1 MSYQLKVIKD
11 YPIGFWQLDET
22 SGTTATDS
30 SGCGNDGSYTGT
42 ITNGLIP
49 LVPGGTQASKI
60 TNSASITLPITYDYY
75 GSTISGGV
83 ADENTSDNDFT
94 LEVWIHP
101 RFTTSNKTPILA
113 DATNDIGLF
122 WEKGNIVFQLD
133 TERIDYTV
141 PYTKKSLHVVGTYS
155 PSQMNLYVDG
165 KLAVTKGLSEFKF
178 TNASFELNIGP
189 TLDASDSFLV
199 DAPAIYRYDIGP
211 VKIFN
216 HYNEILPLPPIQ
228 IAYPDGGEIFDFYDN
243 AIRKQWSYA
252 YPANKPWEY
261 FLTSDL

>member
-1 MSYQLKVIKD
+1 ML
-11 YPIGFWQLDET
+11 FR
-22 SGTTATDS
+22 
-30 SGCGNDGSYTGT
+30 SYTGT

-113 DATNDIGLF
+113 DATNNIGLF

-141 PYTKKSLHVVGTYS
+141 PTTGKSFHIVAIYS
-155 PSQMNLYVDG
+155 VSSMILFVDG
-165 KLAVTKGLSEFKF
+165 KQVANKTLSNFKF
-178 TNASFELNIGP
+178 TNSSFELNIGP
-189 TLDASDSFLV
+189 TLSSSDSFLV
-199 DAPAIYRYDIGP
+199 DAPAIYR
-211 VKIFN
+211 
-216 HYNEILPLPPIQ
+216 
-228 IAYPDGGEIFDFYDN
+228 
-243 AIRKQWSYA
+243 
-252 YPANKPWEY
+252 
-261 FLTSDL
+261 